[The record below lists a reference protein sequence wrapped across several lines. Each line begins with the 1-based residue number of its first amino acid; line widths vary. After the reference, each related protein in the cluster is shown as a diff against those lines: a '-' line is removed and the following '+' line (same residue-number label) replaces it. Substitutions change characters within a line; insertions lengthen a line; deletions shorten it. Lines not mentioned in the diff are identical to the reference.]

1 MLNSS
6 NASTT
11 ATGGPLEQ
19 VLREQ
24 RSPLAKTLAW
34 SWKFTRKRPL
44 GAVSGVACIIIVAT
58 AILAWTGVIIPHDPI
73 QTRGADRFMT
83 PFSTS
88 MDGERLYI
96 LGTDNLGRDIFSRL
110 MKGAQLSVFFGI
122 GVAILSTII
131 GGAVGL
137 VSAYVGGK
145 LDLTVQRVVDA
156 VQTIPILV
164 LAIALV
170 AVVGPSLITAF
181 WVVALLSIP
190 RPVRVI
196 RGSVFSA
203 KEEMYTEAA
212 RSLGATDYR
221 IMFRHI
227 LPNVLA
233 PMIVLI
239 SYIMAVAI
247 IIEAS
252 LSFLGLGAQAPT
264 PSWGAM
270 LSGTGQT
277 YFTTHPHLAL
287 IPGLAISVIVFAMN
301 MFGDALRDELDPRL
315 RGT

>member
-1 MLNSS
+1 MITPGNVTQPAGTLDGVRVEQ
-6 NASTT
+6 AS
-11 ATGGPLEQ
+11 A
-19 VLREQ
+19 
-24 RSPLAKTLAW
+24 LAKTLRW
-34 SWKFTRKRPL
+34 SWRFTRKRPL
-44 GAVSGVACIIIVAT
+44 GAVSGVTCI
-58 AILAWTGVIIPHDPI
+58 AILAIAVLAWTGAIVPYDPI
-73 QTRGADRFMT
+73 ATRGADRFLSPM
-83 PFSTS
+83 STS
-88 MDGERLYI
+88 VDGERFYI

-122 GVAILSTII
+122 GVAVMSTVI
-131 GGAVGL
+131 GGVVGL
-137 VSAYVGGK
+137 VSAYIGGK
-145 LDLTVQRVVDA
+145 LDLVVQRVVDA
-156 VQTIPILV
+156 VQTIPIIV

-170 AVVGPSLITAF
+170 AVVGPSLMTAF
-181 WVVALLSIP
+181 WVVALLSVP

-212 RSLGATDYR
+212 RSLGASDYR

-227 LPNVLA
+227 LPNVIA

-239 SYIMAVAI
+239 SYVMAVAI

-277 YFTTHPHLAL
+277 YFRTHPHLAL
-287 IPGLAISVIVFAMN
+287 MPGLAISVIVFAMN